1 MKFEFVS
8 KRDFNPIT
16 ELAKQIGCKSENN
29 IIEFPENMG
38 QGYIKMLDLDDGL
51 KLVIHRH
58 RLKEELIFLRNPS
71 PHKNSLLTITFNTID
86 RPVVVL
92 KDTLNGKGINLSSI
106 YITSSDIGLETYFA
120 SNKNIH
126 STIIII
132 HAGLLLHFLETHGDN
147 RLIKNLTSG
156 NQSLWYESN
165 MTPQIQNILIQ
176 INADNDSKPLN
187 NLFFRIKI
195 QELIYQL
202 FVEILDKENRPN
214 HALKSSDIE
223 KIYLIRETIISSLN
237 SAPLLYNLARTVG
250 MSETKMKLL
259 FRQIFGKSIYNYF
272 QGARMDQA
280 ADLLKHF
287 SVAETGDQLGFN
299 NMSYFSRL
307 FEKHFHMKP
316 KKFKTIRNPN

>member
-16 ELAKQIGCKSENN
+16 ELANQIGCESENN
-29 IIEFPENMG
+29 VIEFPENFG
-38 QGYIKMLDLDDGL
+38 QGYIKMLDLEAGL

-71 PHKNSLLTITFNTID
+71 QQKNGLITITFNTID

-92 KDTLNGKGINLSSI
+92 KDILNGKGINLSSI
-106 YITSSDIGLETYFA
+106 YITSTDIGLETHFA
-120 SNKNIH
+120 PNKNIH
-126 STIIII
+126 STIVII
-132 HAGLLLHFLETHGDN
+132 HAGLLLNFLETHNEN
-147 RLIKNLTSG
+147 RLIKSMTSG
-156 NQSLWYESN
+156 NQSFWYDSN

-176 INADNDSKPLN
+176 INADIDSKPLN
-187 NLFFRIKI
+187 HLFYRIKI

-202 FVEILDKENRPN
+202 FVELLEKENRPY
-214 HALKSSDIE
+214 HAFKPSDIE
-223 KIYLIRETIISSLN
+223 KIYLLRETILASLN
-237 SAPLLYNLARTVG
+237 TPPQLYNLARIAG

-259 FRQIFGKSIYNYF
+259 FRQIFGKSIYNYY

-287 SVAETGDQLGFN
+287 SVAETGDKLGFIN
-299 NMSYFSRL
+299 LSYFSRL
-307 FEKHFHMKP
+307 FEKYYHVKP
-316 KKFKTIRNPN
+316 KKFKAIYNLK